1 MPKPEEPSPDI
12 DQSSDEIIDDLSS
25 EDRKDA
31 PREWTLSE
39 FQERWKS
46 IKDAQR
52 SGSGLSMKD
61 WEKRNGQ
68 GIWENQN

>member
-12 DQSSDEIIDDLSS
+12 DQSSDEIIEDLSN
-25 EDRKDA
+25 EDRKET

-39 FQERWKS
+39 CQERWKS

-52 SGSGLSMKD
+52 SGSGLSMKE
-61 WEKRNGQ
+61 WEKRNGE
-68 GIWENQN
+68 GIW